1 MSNRM
6 NIRLTCPPCLSQYKQ
21 SSIQV
26 IDRATLKLQQ
36 SKDVFRCDELAD
48 ICIDGSTFVIYDWQT
63 GAAYEKS
70 LYLNSS
76 SVARINAAGSGEWFG
91 CRVER
96 AFMAAN
102 RGSKNNYYH
111 WTTQSIISIIYFLP
125 YLREANIPIII
136 PPCRHAYQL
145 FWMEILAAT
154 YGLNFLCLGDG
165 QSVHVSKLLVPSTL
179 YKPFDFAPFIE
190 SDQIYKV
197 LHESGIGRLQSIS
210 SSPEKVYV
218 SRVHARRRRMVN
230 EAKVEK
236 IVKAHDY
243 AIVNL
248 EKLNVGDQVRLF
260 MNCKKIMSP
269 HGAGL
274 ANLVFS
280 NPQSLAE
287 VQEITSPLY
296 FNPCFL
302 AIAHRLQME
311 EYNVI
316 LATPL
321 GLPDQAVGRHCR
333 EFRMNIATL
342 KQLLSA

>member
-1 MSNRM
+1 M
-6 NIRLTCPPCLSQYKQ
+6 NTRLTCPPCLSQYKQ

-26 IDRATLKLQQ
+26 IDRATLKLQM
-36 SKDVFRCDELAD
+36 SKDVFRCDELTD
-48 ICIDGSTFVIYDWQT
+48 ICINGSTFVIYYCQT
-63 GAAYEKS
+63 GAAHEKS
-70 LYLNSS
+70 LYLNAS
-76 SVARINAAGSGEWFG
+76 SVASIDAVGSGDWFG
-91 CRVER
+91 RRVER

-125 YLREANIPIII
+125 YLREANIPIVI

-165 QSVHVSKLLVPSTL
+165 QSIHVSKLFVPSTL

-190 SDQIYKV
+190 SDQINKV
-197 LHESGIGRLQSIS
+197 LHESGIGRSKLIS
-210 SSPEKVYV
+210 SYPERVYI
-218 SRVHARRRRMVN
+218 SRLHARRRRMVN

-243 AIVNL
+243 EIVNL
-248 EKLNVGDQVRLF
+248 EKLDVGDQVRLF

-280 NPQSLAE
+280 SPQSLAE
-287 VQEITSPLY
+287 VQEITNPLY
-296 FNPCFL
+296 LNPCFL
-302 AIAHRLQME
+302 AIAHRLQLD
-311 EYNVI
+311 EYNII
-316 LATPL
+316 LSTPL
-321 GLPDQAVGRHCR
+321 GMPGQAEERHCR
-333 EFRMNIATL
+333 KTRMNIATL
-342 KQLLSA
+342 KQLLIA

>member
-1 MSNRM
+1 
-6 NIRLTCPPCLSQYKQ
+6 
-21 SSIQV
+21 
-26 IDRATLKLQQ
+26 
-36 SKDVFRCDELAD
+36 
-48 ICIDGSTFVIYDWQT
+48 
-63 GAAYEKS
+63 
-70 LYLNSS
+70 
-76 SVARINAAGSGEWFG
+76 
-91 CRVER
+91 
-96 AFMAAN
+96 
-102 RGSKNNYYH
+102 
-111 WTTQSIISIIYFLP
+111 
-125 YLREANIPIII
+125 
-136 PPCRHAYQL
+136 
-145 FWMEILAAT
+145 MEILAAA

-190 SDQIYKV
+190 SDQINKV

-302 AIAHRLQME
+302 AIAHRLQLE

-333 EFRMNIATL
+333 ESKMNIATL